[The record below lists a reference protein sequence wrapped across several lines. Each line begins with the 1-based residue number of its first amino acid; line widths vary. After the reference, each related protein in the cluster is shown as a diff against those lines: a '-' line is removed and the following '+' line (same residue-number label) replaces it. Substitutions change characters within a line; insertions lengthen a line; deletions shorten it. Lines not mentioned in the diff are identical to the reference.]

1 MRQSRMAPRSPNA
14 APLTRGQLTALVVLF
29 IVTAFAL
36 LALDSRDLL
45 GPLKGVAERPLLAL
59 SERFAGAGNGLRRFS
74 ERFGNVAEMRE
85 ENDRLIAENERLRA
99 AEARVKELERENAQL
114 TAQANFAKA
123 FPVYQS
129 VPARVI
135 GRDPTLNE
143 KVLTIDRGADDGLM
157 VGMPV
162 VSPDFFV
169 GQIVEVT
176 PKRAK
181 VRLIIDQDMH
191 VGVLLQ
197 DERGAGVMS
206 GRWQSGGRL
215 TIKHIDRDA
224 KVAPGAVIIT
234 SSLTTRVP
242 KGLIVGFVTQVTRDE
257 QTDSLQLEVVP
268 YVNFDGLESVSV
280 ILTDEQ

>member
-14 APLTRGQLTALVVLF
+14 APLTRGQLAALVVLF

-59 SERFAGAGNGLRRFS
+59 SERFAAAGNGLRRFS
-74 ERFGNVAEMRE
+74 ERFGNVAELRE
-85 ENDRLIAENERLRA
+85 ENERLVAENERLRA

-114 TAQANFAKA
+114 VAQANFAVKY
-123 FPVYQS
+123 PELKS

-169 GQIVEVT
+169 GQIVEVY

-206 GRWQSGGRL
+206 GRWQTGGRL
-215 TIKHIDRDA
+215 TVKHIDRDA

-242 KGLIVGFVTQVTRDE
+242 KGLIVGFVTGVNKDE
-257 QTDSLQLEVVP
+257 QTDSLQLDVVP

-280 ILTDEQ
+280 LLTDEQ